1 MDMRCYNKPSISHGS
16 WSDRLNTSLT
26 CGLFLLLSIVTWLR
40 QYIGPNAVCVTPET
54 SGEQLNKYFD
64 NTCWLSRE
72 LLLEHDV
79 IPFHNR
85 DVKTLPLI
93 QNENRRFE
101 NVSRSLYQWVP
112 VILIIQALFF
122 RIPYILV
129 KLCDDLFG
137 IRFSRIICSIDSQV
151 KHDGTRLA
159 QDIAQFL
166 DQFLRSRGL
175 KYHRFGLLST
185 LVGVSK
191 VLIFI
196 NAFVQLILLDL
207 SLSSPGTRGY
217 MQHIVENLL
226 QNNYSNTVSSPAF
239 PRQIQCLI
247 YIRRAQHLSVYSA
260 QCSLP
265 INEFYEHVCLLLW
278 IWLFILC
285 LISFAGAVTFLVKA
299 LRRSFRERY
308 IIRYLNMSEIEPE
321 PCNIVSF
328 TTSVLGYDGFLVL
341 EAIGE
346 IYSDILVRDI
356 VINLWNANYSELQPI
371 EFSQESLQVPNS
383 NYLKVPFKE
392 SRITLA
398 SKFSTPETTPL
409 ITRRC
414 FKV

>member
-1 MDMRCYNKPSISHGS
+1 MDMRGYSKPSLSHAS

-54 SGEQLNKYFD
+54 SAAQLNKYFD
-64 NTCWLSRE
+64 NTCWLSRQ
-72 LLLEHDV
+72 LLLQHDV

-101 NVSRSLYQWVP
+101 DMSRSLYQWVP
-112 VILIIQALFF
+112 VILVLQAILF
-122 RIPYILV
+122 RIPYIFV
-129 KLCDDLFG
+129 KVCDDLFG
-137 IRFSRIICSIDSQV
+137 IRFSRIMGSIKSQL
-151 KHDGTRLA
+151 KGDGTKPA
-159 QDIAQFL
+159 EDISQFL
-166 DQFLRSRGL
+166 DQYLRSRAF
-175 KYHRFGLLST
+175 KYNRFGVLSILL
-185 LVGVSK
+185 GVSK

-196 NAFVQLILLDL
+196 IAFVQLILLDL
-207 SLSSPGTRGY
+207 SLSSPDTRSY

-226 QNNYSNTVSSPAF
+226 QNNYSKTVSSPAF

-247 YIRRAQHLSVYSA
+247 YIRRAQHLSIYSA

-278 IWLFILC
+278 IWLFMLC
-285 LISFAGAVTFLVKA
+285 LVSFASAFTFLFKA

-308 IIRYLNMSEIEPE
+308 IMRYLSMSDVVPE
-321 PCNIVSF
+321 PSNIVSF

-346 IYSDILVRDI
+346 IYSDVLVRDI
-356 VINLWNANYSELQPI
+356 VINLWNANYTELRPLD
-371 EFSQESLQVPNS
+371 FSRENS
-383 NYLKVPFKE
+383 KYLKVPFKE
-392 SRITLA
+392 SRMTLA
-398 SKFSTPETTPL
+398 SPENTPL

-414 FKV
+414 FNV